1 MPGLYTS
8 NTSAV
13 FSPVSPQAKAI
24 SQLFLGTSIF
34 LLVILA
40 LVTFLVF
47 YMIIRFRDRPGA
59 PEAKQIFGWNAL
71 EIAWTLIPAACLV
84 VLFILMV
91 ITIHH
96 SDPYVPAGRKPNLL
110 VVGHQWWWEADY
122 LKSGVVTA
130 NEIHIPVG
138 KPWLVELKSADVI
151 HDFWVPELARKSDVV
166 PGHPNH
172 IWLEASKPGR
182 YLGACAEFCGTEH
195 AWMRFIVV
203 AQPQAEFDA
212 WVKANLAIP
221 PAPATRLAIEGAKL
235 FQQRTCAN
243 CHTIEGTAA
252 NQMIG
257 PDLTHVASRSI
268 LAAGAVE
275 NSPLN
280 LAAWLHNPNQFKPG
294 SHMPDLRLSH
304 NDVKALTAYLET
316 LK

>member
-1 MPGLYTS
+1 MPGLYST
-8 NTSAV
+8 NTSTV
-13 FSPVSPQAKAI
+13 FHPVSPQAKAI
-24 SQLFLGTSIF
+24 SQLFFGTSIF
-34 LLVILA
+34 LFVILGI
-40 LVTFLVF
+40 VSFLVF

-59 PEAKQIFGWNAL
+59 PEAKQIFGSNAI
-71 EIAWTLIPAACLV
+71 EITWTVIPIACLV

-96 SDPYVPAGRKPNLL
+96 SDPAVPTGRKPDLT
-110 VVGHQWWWEADY
+110 VIAHQWWWEADY
-122 LKSGVVTA
+122 NYSGVVAA

-151 HDFWVPELARKSDVV
+151 HDFWIPELARKEDVV

-172 IWLEASKPGR
+172 MWLEASKPGT

-203 AQPQAEFDA
+203 AQPQAEFDQ

-221 PAPATRLAIEGAKL
+221 PAPTQPLAVEGSKL
-235 FQQRTCAN
+235 FEERTCAN

-252 NQMIG
+252 NQTIG
-257 PDLTHVASRSI
+257 PDLTHIASRSI
-268 LAAGAVE
+268 LAAGALE
-275 NSPLN
+275 NSPAN
-280 LAAWLHNPNQFKPG
+280 LAAWLHDPNEFKPG
-294 SHMPDLRLSH
+294 SHMPDLRLSAA
-304 NDVKALTAYLET
+304 DVKALTAYLET